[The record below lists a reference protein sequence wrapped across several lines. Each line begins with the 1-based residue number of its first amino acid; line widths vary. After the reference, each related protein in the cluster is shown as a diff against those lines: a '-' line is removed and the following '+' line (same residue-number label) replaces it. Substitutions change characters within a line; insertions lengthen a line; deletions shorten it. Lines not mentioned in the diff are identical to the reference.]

1 MLTYNL
7 KENKYITLY
16 AKIRD
21 DILRGKIESGERLP
35 SKRAFAA
42 ELGVS
47 VVTVQLAYDQLL
59 AEGYIYSKERS
70 GYFVEKV
77 EKTDL
82 SEPPPVV
89 EMPIERKKYA
99 LDLVDGSTP
108 NELFPFTVWAKLMR
122 AVLSDC
128 GENLL
133 SRPDLDGDSE
143 LKRAIAKYIY
153 RARGIEVNPRYI
165 VVGSGAEHLYGV
177 IVQLLGRELE
187 YAVENPSF
195 KTISSV
201 YSLNGARTIP
211 VEVGLSGMSAEK
223 LANTSAAVWHLSP
236 SHQFPTGAVMP
247 ASARHAIINL
257 ARERGAYI
265 IEDDYDSEFRLSG
278 KPLKSMLSLS
288 PDRVI
293 YVNTFSKTLAPS
305 LRMGYM
311 VLPPELYERYLKL
324 FKDSACQVPLFEQ
337 KTLAAMLDK
346 GFFERHIQTLKNHY
360 RTVRAYVLEQI
371 AALGERTEIFNS
383 DSGLHLVVRF
393 LDRTDGEIKSYA
405 DSNSIRIKCL
415 DDYLIAPTS
424 ENFDGCAVINYAGL
438 GMKK

>member
-89 EMPIERKKYA
+89 ETPIERKKYA